1 MTRTALITGA
11 AGGLGQAA
19 TTMLQSRGWRVAG
32 VSRDAAR
39 LSGTSEQ
46 FLPIQADVSTG
57 AGAEQALA
65 ACMEAF
71 GAPPDALIH
80 AVGSTLLAPLHRTD
94 EDTYRQILA
103 ANLDSAFFTLRAY
116 VQAALKAKRPG
127 KVVLVSSVVA
137 RVGVSNHEAIAM
149 AKGGIEALVRSA
161 AATYSPQGIRI
172 NAIAPG
178 LTRTPATERLFSAQ
192 TAEEQI
198 RAQYPLGR
206 YGAAEDLA
214 RAACWLVSEEAD
226 WITGQ
231 VLPVDG
237 GFTAVRPMVRAR

>member
-19 TTMLQSRGWRVAG
+19 TTLLQGRGWRVAG
-32 VSRDAAR
+32 TSRDAAR
-39 LSGTSEQ
+39 LPGQ
-46 FLPIQADVSTG
+46 AQNFLPIDADVSSAEG
-57 AGAEQALA
+57 ADQALA
-65 ACMEAF
+65 ASIETF
-71 GAPPDALIH
+71 GVPPDALIH

-94 EDTYRQILA
+94 EDTYRETLA

-116 VQAALKAKRPG
+116 VQAALKARQPG
-127 KVVLVSSVVA
+127 AVVLVSSVVA
-137 RVGVSNHEAIAM
+137 RVGVANHEAIAM

-161 AATYSPQGIRI
+161 SATYAPRGIRI

-178 LTRTPATERLFSAQ
+178 LTRTSATERLFSTGA
-192 TAEEQI
+192 AEDQI

-206 YGAAEDLA
+206 YGAADDLA
-214 RAACWLVSEEAD
+214 RAACWLISEEAD
-226 WITGQ
+226 WVTGQ

>member
-94 EDTYRQILA
+94 EDTYRQTLA